1 MSKRDIIKAN
11 RELLCL
17 SKAISYRKGENMLN
31 TKPYYAPQNDWSTND
46 YYSLHRYLHR
56 LVTHADRKSDEI
68 AQLDVQK
75 MSDKT
80 KVLLYCIISYYHLDK
95 LFELSN
101 LQRLTKCQL
110 LSEPFVLSDH
120 GLREENV
127 YYKMNVLF

>member
-1 MSKRDIIKAN
+1 
-11 RELLCL
+11 
-17 SKAISYRKGENMLN
+17 MLN
-31 TKPYYAPQNDWSTND
+31 VKPYYAPQNDWNSND

-56 LVTHADRKSDEI
+56 LVTHADRKRDEI

-80 KVLLYCIISYYHLDK
+80 KVLLYCVISYYHLDR

-101 LQRLTKCQL
+101 LRELTECQPL
-110 LSEPFVLSDH
+110 PEPLVLSDH

-127 YYKMNVLF
+127 YYKMNVMF